1 MAPPYLTT
9 IISAEKITINNH
21 QKQIKSQNKSIMNST
36 QTLQQM
42 HGLRLQGMYQ
52 AYRSQLELPMNQ
64 QLESHELIAHLTQSE
79 ELNRANEKTAY
90 YLKLAK
96 LRLPATLEQIEC
108 GASRNLSKQQLATL
122 AEGLYLS
129 NGENILI
136 TGATGCGKSFMAC
149 ALGHQACLQGYK
161 TTYLNM
167 NRLIEKV
174 TLSKLDGSYIKLLNH
189 LEKQTLIILDDFG
202 LQPLSQEIRLTLL
215 QLLEDRY
222 GKKSI
227 IITSQLPI
235 AKWYEYINDP
245 TLADAIMDRLTANA
259 NRIELKGESRRR
271 KKSGNS

>member
-1 MAPPYLTT
+1 
-9 IISAEKITINNH
+9 
-21 QKQIKSQNKSIMNST
+21 MNTT

-42 HGLRLQGMYQ
+42 QQLRLQGMSL
-52 AYRSQLELPMNQ
+52 AYRSQLELPMDQ
-64 QLESHELIAHLTQSE
+64 QLEGHDLVAHLIQSE

-96 LRLPATLEQIEC
+96 LRLPASVDQIEC
-108 GASRNLSKQQLATL
+108 SPARNLTRQQLAVI
-122 AEGLYLS
+122 AEGRYLQQ
-129 NGENILI
+129 GENILI
-136 TGATGCGKSFMAC
+136 TGATGCGKSFLAC

-161 TTYLNM
+161 TVYLNM

-189 LEKQTLIILDDFG
+189 LERQTLIILDDFG

-227 IITSQLPI
+227 LITSQLPVS
-235 AKWYEYINDP
+235 KWHEYINES

-259 NRIELKGESRRR
+259 NRIELKGESLRR
-271 KKSGNS
+271 KKSKSV